1 MSLSPAYWQGGQF
14 LLPKGLPVQ
23 HPDLRSV
30 AGFMQYQKRLAV
42 FSIITSMAV
51 FAFIGAVSPGPV
63 NIMAT
68 SSSVNF
74 GFKRTLPHV
83 LGASVSYAAIVLLV
97 GIGLNQLLSQNPQIT
112 NALKYIGA
120 TFLLYMSYKIA
131 TAATDDS
138 QSVTQQRAPTLIEGG
153 LAQGL
158 NPKAWLVSMSGVSI
172 FVTPN
177 DPGSLYVVIF
187 SLLSFIICLLGVGTW
202 AVAGGLISKKLSQKQ
217 HQVTFNRIMGVLLSL
232 TVVSIFL

>member
-1 MSLSPAYWQGGQF
+1 M
-14 LLPKGLPVQ
+14 
-23 HPDLRSV
+23 
-30 AGFMQYQKRLAV
+30 

-112 NALKYIGA
+112 DALKYIGA
-120 TFLLYMSYKIA
+120 IFLLYMSYKIA

-138 QSVTQQRAPTLIEGG
+138 ENVTHLRAPTLIEGG
-153 LAQGL
+153 LAQSL

-177 DPGSLYVVIF
+177 DPSSLYVVIF
-187 SLLSFIICLLGVGTW
+187 SLLSFVICLLGVGTW
-202 AVAGGLISKKLSQKQ
+202 AVAGSLISKMLSEKR

>member
-1 MSLSPAYWQGGQF
+1 M
-14 LLPKGLPVQ
+14 
-23 HPDLRSV
+23 
-30 AGFMQYQKRLAV
+30 

-83 LGASVSYAAIVLLV
+83 LGASLSYAAIVFLV
-97 GIGLNQLLSQNPQIT
+97 GMGLNQLLSEHPQIT
-112 NALKYIGA
+112 DLLKYIGA

-131 TAATDDS
+131 TAAADDS
-138 QSVTQQRAPTLIEGG
+138 ENITHQRAPTILEGG

-177 DPGSLYVVIF
+177 DPASLYVIIF
-187 SLLSFIICLLGVGTW
+187 SLLSFIICLFGVGTW
-202 AVAGGLISKKLSQKQ
+202 AVAGSLISDMLSEKR
-217 HQVTFNRIMGVLLSL
+217 HQVTFNRIMGLLLSL

>member
-1 MSLSPAYWQGGQF
+1 
-14 LLPKGLPVQ
+14 
-23 HPDLRSV
+23 
-30 AGFMQYQKRLAV
+30 V

>member
-1 MSLSPAYWQGGQF
+1 M
-14 LLPKGLPVQ
+14 
-23 HPDLRSV
+23 
-30 AGFMQYQKRLAV
+30 
-42 FSIITSMAV
+42 FSIITSMAI

-83 LGASVSYAAIVLLV
+83 FGASMSYAAIVLLV
-97 GIGLNQLLSQNPQIT
+97 GLGLSQLLSQNPQIT
-112 NALKYIGA
+112 DALKYIGA
-120 TFLLYMSYKIA
+120 AFLLYMSYKIA
-131 TAATDDS
+131 TAAADDS
-138 QSVTQQRAPTLIEGG
+138 EAIENKRAPTVLEGG

-177 DPGSLYVVIF
+177 DPSSLYVVIF

-202 AVAGGLISKKLSQKQ
+202 AVAGSIISEMLSEKR

>member
-1 MSLSPAYWQGGQF
+1 M
-14 LLPKGLPVQ
+14 
-23 HPDLRSV
+23 
-30 AGFMQYQKRLAV
+30 

-83 LGASVSYAAIVLLV
+83 LGASLSYAAIVFLV
-97 GIGLNQLLSQNPQIT
+97 GIGLNQLLSEHPQIT
-112 NALKYIGA
+112 DLLKYIGA

-131 TAATDDS
+131 TAAADNNENIAHK
-138 QSVTQQRAPTLIEGG
+138 RAPTILEGG

-177 DPGSLYVVIF
+177 DPASLYVIIF
-187 SLLSFIICLLGVGTW
+187 SLLSFIICLFGVGTW
-202 AVAGGLISKKLSQKQ
+202 AVAGSLISDMLSEKR
-217 HQVTFNRIMGVLLSL
+217 HQVTFNRIMGLLLSL

>member
-1 MSLSPAYWQGGQF
+1 
-14 LLPKGLPVQ
+14 
-23 HPDLRSV
+23 
-30 AGFMQYQKRLAV
+30 
-42 FSIITSMAV
+42 MAV
-51 FAFIGAVSPGPV
+51 FALIGAVSPGPV

-83 LGASVSYAAIVLLV
+83 LGASLSYAAIVFLV
-97 GIGLNQLLSQNPQIT
+97 GIGLNQLLSEHPQIT
-112 NALKYIGA
+112 DLLKYIGA

-131 TAATDDS
+131 TAAADDS
-138 QSVTQQRAPTLIEGG
+138 ENITHKRAPTILEGG

-177 DPGSLYVVIF
+177 DPASLYVIIF
-187 SLLSFIICLLGVGTW
+187 SLLSFIICLFGVGTW
-202 AVAGGLISKKLSQKQ
+202 AVAGSLISDMLSEKR
-217 HQVTFNRIMGVLLSL
+217 HQVTFNRIMGLLLSL